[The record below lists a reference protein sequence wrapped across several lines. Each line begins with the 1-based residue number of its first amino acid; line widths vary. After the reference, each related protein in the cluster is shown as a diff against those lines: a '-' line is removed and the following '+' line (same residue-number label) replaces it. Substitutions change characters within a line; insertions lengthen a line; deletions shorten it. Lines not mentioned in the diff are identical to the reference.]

1 MTFLFTDVV
10 GSTDLW
16 ERQPNA
22 MRDAL
27 ARHDA
32 LLRAAVDEHAGYV
45 FSTGGDRRRYLR
57 SPDGI
62 PLAIEFAAARAW
74 ALTPSDIL
82 DRLDDRFRLLRSS
95 GRGGHER
102 DQTLLAAV
110 TWSVDLLTLGERCLF
125 ERLSVF
131 AGTFTLSDAE
141 AIRGTDPLDPI
152 DVVDLLG
159 SLVDRSMVIAET
171 DH

>member
-1 MTFLFTDVV
+1 MRCGTHWRGT
-10 GSTDLW
+10 TPCC
-16 ERQPNA
+16 ERQSTSTRVTSSRRA
-22 MRDAL
+22 VIVAAIC
-27 ARHDA
+27 AR
-32 LLRAAVDEHAGYV
+32 
-45 FSTGGDRRRYLR
+45 
-57 SPDGI
+57 PDGI